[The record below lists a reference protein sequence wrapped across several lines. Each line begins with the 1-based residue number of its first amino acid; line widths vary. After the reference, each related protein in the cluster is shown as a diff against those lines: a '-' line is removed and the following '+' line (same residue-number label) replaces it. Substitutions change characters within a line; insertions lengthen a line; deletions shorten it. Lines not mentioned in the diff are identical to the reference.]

1 MLKKE
6 AMAKVGLLAKQALEK
21 AGKKAKS
28 TAESTNN
35 SAFYECQECRKK
47 LSWEEF
53 KTGQD
58 QEIPVVSCPEH
69 LKILLQKAK
78 ERRLRNIIARL
89 PALMTARNVPLRFL
103 GCSFENFQPLG
114 ENRKKN
120 LRLSQQYVLSHEP
133 GQGLFLTGPNG
144 TGKTHLAVAIL
155 RQLILRGE
163 LNWYFVKTP
172 YLLMTIRSSFKKESS
187 DSEASLIKQFVDY
200 DYLILDEL
208 GVEKT
213 TDWSLQTLYLIIDGR
228 SDYLKPTI
236 ITSNLSLQQLEDKT
250 DPRIASRIVG
260 MSRSVRFSC
269 DDWRIK
275 TRRKS

>member
-1 MLKKE
+1 
-6 AMAKVGLLAKQALEK
+6 
-21 AGKKAKS
+21 
-28 TAESTNN
+28 
-35 SAFYECQECRKK
+35 
-47 LSWEEF
+47 
-53 KTGQD
+53 
-58 QEIPVVSCPEH
+58 
-69 LKILLQKAK
+69 
-78 ERRLRNIIARL
+78 
-89 PALMTARNVPLRFL
+89 MTARNVPLRFL

-120 LRLSQQYVLSHEP
+120 LRVCQQYVLSHEL
-133 GQGLFLTGPNG
+133 GQGLFFTGPNG

-155 RQLILRGE
+155 RSSLLRGE

-172 YLLMTIRSSFKKESS
+172 YLLMAIRSSFKKESS

-236 ITSNLSLQQLEDKT
+236 ITSNLSLQQIEDKT

>member
-6 AMAKVGLLAKQALEK
+6 AMAKAGLLAKEILEK

-28 TAESTNN
+28 FAELTNN
-35 SAFYECQECRKK
+35 SSFYECQECRKR

-58 QEIPVVSCPEH
+58 QEIPVVACKEH
-69 LKILLQKAK
+69 LKILLQQAK
-78 ERRLRNIIARL
+78 QRRLRSISSRL
-89 PALMTARNVPLRFL
+89 DALLTARNVPLRFRR
-103 GCSFENFQPLG
+103 CSFENFQPLG

-120 LRLSQQYVLSHEP
+120 LRISKQYALSHEP
-133 GQGLFLTGPNG
+133 GQGLFFTGPNG

-155 RQLILRGE
+155 RELILRGE

-172 YLLMTIRSSFKKESS
+172 YLLMAIRSAFKKESS

-200 DYLILDEL
+200 DYLVLDEL
-208 GVEKT
+208 GVEKI

-228 SDYLKPTI
+228 SDCLKPTI

-260 MSRSVRFSC
+260 MSKLVRFEC